1 MNPAL
6 LIVDVQKGFDQEEHW
21 GGNRNNRDAEDK
33 IAQILAYWRT
43 KKIPCLSHITQL
55 FRARFGTSHFKTRL

>member
-1 MNPAL
+1 MDPAL

-33 IAQILAYWRT
+33 IAQILAHWRT
-43 KKIPCLSHITQL
+43 KNTLSITFYKL
-55 FRARFGTSHFKTRL
+55 FRAHFTFQNPALK

>member
-43 KKIPCLSHITQL
+43 KKNTLSFTYY
-55 FRARFGTSHFKTRL
+55 TSL